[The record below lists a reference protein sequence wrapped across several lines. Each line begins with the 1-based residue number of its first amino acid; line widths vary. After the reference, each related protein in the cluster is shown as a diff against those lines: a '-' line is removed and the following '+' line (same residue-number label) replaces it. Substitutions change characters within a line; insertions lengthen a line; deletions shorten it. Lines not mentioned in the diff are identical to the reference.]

1 MELIIINY
9 LHFEHDVFGLYLIVF
24 SYWYFSGYHY
34 RPHIII
40 INQLGKLIFHAINA
54 LENML
59 LFYYVI
65 NYSYRDHHDR
75 DIRI

>member
-1 MELIIINY
+1 MPALAFIFA
-9 LHFEHDVFGLYLIVF
+9 LLL
-24 SYWYFSGYHY
+24 
-34 RPHIII
+34 
-40 INQLGKLIFHAINA
+40 FHAINA